1 MDTLLIRLAAALAIG
16 LLAGTVR
23 GWQQRSAGEHR
34 RVAGLRTFGLAGL
47 LGGLVGAVSLET
59 SPIILGI
66 GLAVFVGAFASFQWL
81 EARFDNDVSVT
92 SVVAAMMTF
101 ILGAYAVVGDVQIAV
116 PAAIAMTALLAL
128 REPLHQ
134 WVASLRWEEI
144 RATLILLGMSFLLL
158 PLLPDRTVDP
168 WDTLNPAEI
177 WLFAIMIAAISFIG
191 YVCIRKW
198 GEQRGVIL
206 AALAG
211 GLASSTATT
220 LTLARLAKQRKGAE
234 RLLAGGILLSG
245 TVMVARVGIVS
256 MLLSD
261 GQLIG
266 LVPALIA
273 AIIVQLAFGLL
284 FVFRQES
291 AEGPELVV
299 TNPLELGTALKM
311 AAAIAAVMLAAGLAE
326 RLLGEPGVLALAG
339 VSGVLDV
346 DAVTISMARLAGDK
360 LTLVTAMQ
368 ATGLAVAVNT
378 VAKAAMAGFA
388 GGRKIGAY
396 VGMVSALALAAGATV
411 LLAT

>member
-396 VGMVSALALAAGATV
+396 VGMVNALALAAGATV
-411 LLAT
+411 LLAM

>member
-1 MDTLLIRLAAALAIG
+1 
-16 LLAGTVR
+16 
-23 GWQQRSAGEHR
+23 
-34 RVAGLRTFGLAGL
+34 
-47 LGGLVGAVSLET
+47 
-59 SPIILGI
+59 
-66 GLAVFVGAFASFQWL
+66 
-81 EARFDNDVSVT
+81 
-92 SVVAAMMTF
+92 
-101 ILGAYAVVGDVQIAV
+101 
-116 PAAIAMTALLAL
+116 
-128 REPLHQ
+128 
-134 WVASLRWEEI
+134 
-144 RATLILLGMSFLLL
+144 
-158 PLLPDRTVDP
+158 LLPDRTVDP

-266 LVPALIA
+266 LVSALIA

-311 AAAIAAVMLAAGLAE
+311 AAAIAAVMSAAGLAE

>member
-266 LVPALIA
+266 LVPALIG

>member
-311 AAAIAAVMLAAGLAE
+311 AAAIAAVMSAAGLAE